1 MLGIPIGDP
10 MVFATIGSWP
20 SRWLLPLISNK
31 PSSWLDLF
39 IAMNCNCLWTNRLQ
53 PCFFCGHVSLLVIH
67 PPRIRCRNSGAET
80 ASPPHCRG
88 GSRGLARRLTS
99 SRAEVPSPRWAK
111 SRDPGMESRSSRC
124 SSHLD
129 CYLYIYIYIHIC
141 IYTYVPSVIC
151 CCSYCWESSIWFDHC
166 SYYNTY
172 SSAPNVPWRLF
183 VGDRA
188 IRGWKVHPIRRIV
201 SKPLPG
207 LILWWN
213 MLKTMQ
219 PSKNVG

>member
-129 CYLYIYIYIHIC
+129 CYLYIYIYTYMYIYIC
-141 IYTYVPSVIC
+141 PKCY
-151 CCSYCWESSIWFDHC
+151 
-166 SYYNTY
+166 
-172 SSAPNVPWRLF
+172 
-183 VGDRA
+183 
-188 IRGWKVHPIRRIV
+188 
-201 SKPLPG
+201 
-207 LILWWN
+207 
-213 MLKTMQ
+213 MLL
-219 PSKNVG
+219 